1 MPIDQVKVGDR
12 VLSQHP
18 VTGELAYKPV
28 IGITTRKP
36 QSLTRISLGSEVI
49 GATHGHPFLVVGE
62 GWKMAKQLK
71 VGMRLHT
78 PSGSVVVDGL
88 QDVSG
93 LKPFYERLA
102 EKPDADAGDDLAYNL
117 VVDES
122 HTYFV
127 GQHRVLVF
135 DNLFAAMAN
144 QLQTATALAR

>member
-1 MPIDQVKVGDR
+1 
-12 VLSQHP
+12 
-18 VTGELAYKPV
+18 LAYKPV
-28 IGITTRKP
+28 LATTTRTP

-49 GATHGHPFLVVGE
+49 LATRGHPFLVAGE

-78 PSGSVVVDGL
+78 VSGSVLIDGV
-88 QDVSG
+88 QDVTE

-102 EKPDADAGDDLAYNL
+102 QKPDANAADDLAYNL

-135 DNLFAAMAN
+135 DDRFAE
-144 QLQTATALAR
+144 LADRVQGPQASAK